1 MQNGLEFSRFA
12 RRFYSKYSLFKDNF
26 YKDEELRTE
35 EDVEINGPLHFLGI
49 FTSRF
54 GYRIRISYGVCS
66 RVQYLM
72 VFLEILIETNA

>member
-1 MQNGLEFSRFA
+1 MGWNFLASPADFIQNIQGQFLQGWGVE
-12 RRFYSKYSLFKDNF
+12 DWG
-26 YKDEELRTE
+26 

>member
-1 MQNGLEFSRFA
+1 MI
-12 RRFYSKYSLFKDNF
+12 LFKILKYNL
-26 YKDEELRTE
+26 YKDEELRNE
-35 EDVEINGPLHFLGI
+35 EAVEINGPLHFLGI